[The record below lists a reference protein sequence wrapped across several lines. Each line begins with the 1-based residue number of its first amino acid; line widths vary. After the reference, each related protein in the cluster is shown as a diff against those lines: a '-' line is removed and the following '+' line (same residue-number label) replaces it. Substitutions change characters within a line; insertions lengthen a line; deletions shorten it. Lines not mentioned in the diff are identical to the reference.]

1 VSTIVSIASCPSNA
15 GPAPVAA
22 RDRIW
27 YKVAASETQQV
38 GCQERGM
45 DAEILLGC
53 FIGGAA
59 LGVITVLVLWSRHRI
74 ERIAKRGPASARE
87 LLKGFR
93 RE

>member
-1 VSTIVSIASCPSNA
+1 
-15 GPAPVAA
+15 
-22 RDRIW
+22 
-27 YKVAASETQQV
+27 
-38 GCQERGM
+38 M

>member
-1 VSTIVSIASCPSNA
+1 
-15 GPAPVAA
+15 
-22 RDRIW
+22 
-27 YKVAASETQQV
+27 
-38 GCQERGM
+38 M

-59 LGVITVLVLWSRHRI
+59 LAVITVLVLWSRHRI

-87 LLKGFR
+87 LLKGLR